1 MKLQEV
7 NIDSLERRASD
18 QFAEDFLLVAEND
31 YDAYAELMWK
41 AKSAKGSV
49 SALSDDLR
57 EEWERL
63 AQQVVELVNKDISDT
78 AGLFISQMLQGWGSK
93 PFDII
98 ARQVLDVCECGES
111 H

>member
-1 MKLQEV
+1 MKLHEV

-18 QFAEDFLLVAEND
+18 QFAEDFLLVAEDD

-41 AKSAKGSV
+41 AKKAEGSYC
-49 SALSDDLR
+49 ALSDDLR
-57 EEWERL
+57 EEWEVL
-63 AQQVVELVNKDISDT
+63 AQQVVDLVKKEISDT
-78 AGLFISQMLQGWGSK
+78 AGLFISEMLQGWGSK

-98 ARQVLDVCECGES
+98 ARQVLNVCECGES

>member
-1 MKLQEV
+1 VRIQE
-7 NIDSLERRASD
+7 IETLERTASD

-31 YDAYAELMWK
+31 YDAYGELMWK
-41 AKSAKGSV
+41 AKEARGSV

-57 EEWERL
+57 SEWERL
-63 AQQVVELVNKDISDT
+63 AQQVVDLVNRDISDT

-98 ARQVLDVCECGES
+98 ARQVLNTEEES
-111 H
+111 A